1 MKENVLR
8 DKSFVF
14 AVRVVRVFQH
24 LQETRREFVLSK
36 QLLRAGTAVGA
47 MAREAEH
54 AESKKDFVHKLAIA
68 QKEINE
74 TCYWLDLLA
83 ATDYLTAT
91 EATSLQRDATELL
104 KILTSSLKTAKATL

>member
-1 MKENVLR
+1 MKEDVLR

-24 LQETRREFVLSK
+24 LQESRREFVLSK

-47 MAREAEH
+47 MTREAEH

-74 TCYWLDLLA
+74 TRYWLDLLA
-83 ATDYLTAT
+83 ATDYLTVT
-91 EATSLQRDATELL
+91 EAASLQHDAIELL
-104 KILTSSLKTAKATL
+104 KILTSSIKTAKATL